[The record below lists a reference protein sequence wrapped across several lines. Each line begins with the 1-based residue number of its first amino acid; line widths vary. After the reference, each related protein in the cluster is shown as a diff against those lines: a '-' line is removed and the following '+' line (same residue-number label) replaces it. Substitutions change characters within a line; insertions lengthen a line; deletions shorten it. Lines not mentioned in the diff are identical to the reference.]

1 MNMGRRAARVGCCSL
16 LFCGLLAAQTLSQR
30 LPATTT
36 APANSIPAG
45 TKFIV
50 RLNDKLDTGK
60 IKEGKHFQAK
70 LAEDLAVPGG
80 VAIPRGK
87 KIKGHV
93 SSVEG
98 GFHARLPLSFDEIET
113 QHGWM
118 PLVATVTGVPGEHG
132 VKQPNT
138 EGEIER
144 KGPSKGRMIESAA
157 IGAGVGALGGVV
169 AGGSHGAAIGA
180 GVGGGAGLG
189 AGLLT
194 DRNLKLNK
202 GQMLEVRLD
211 RPLQVPV
218 H

>member
-1 MNMGRRAARVGCCSL
+1 MGRLAARVGGCSL

-60 IKEGKHFQAK
+60 VKAGKHFQAK
-70 LAEDLAVPGG
+70 LGEDLAAPGG
-80 VAIPRGK
+80 AVIPRGK
-87 KIKGHV
+87 KVKGHV
-93 SSVEG
+93 SSVER
-98 GFHARLPLSFDEIET
+98 GFHARLLLSFDEIET

-118 PLVATVTGVPGEHG
+118 PLAATVTGVPGEHG
-132 VKQPNT
+132 VKQPNS

-180 GVGGGAGLG
+180 GLG

-194 DRNLKLNK
+194 DRNLKLDK

>member
-1 MNMGRRAARVGCCSL
+1 MWRLAAHVGCCCL
-16 LFCGLLAAQTLSQR
+16 LFSGLVAAQTLSQR
-30 LPATTT
+30 PQ
-36 APANSIPAG
+36 APSAAPSNFIPQG

-50 RLNDKLDTGK
+50 RLNDQLDTGK
-60 IKEGKHFQAK
+60 VKVGKHFQAK
-70 LAEDLAVPGG
+70 LAEDLAAPGG
-80 VAIPRGK
+80 GLIPRGK
-87 KIKGHV
+87 KVKGHV
-93 SSVEG
+93 SSVER
-98 GFHARLPLSFDEIET
+98 GFHARLLLSFDEIET

-118 PLVATVTGVPGEHG
+118 PLIATVTGVPGEHG
-132 VKQPNT
+132 VKKPNT

-157 IGAGVGALGGVV
+157 IGAGVGALGGMV

-194 DRNLKLNK
+194 DRNLKLGK

-211 RPLQVPV
+211 RPLQVPL

>member
-1 MNMGRRAARVGCCSL
+1 MERLALRVGGCSL
-16 LFCGLLAAQTLSQR
+16 LFCGLVAAQTLNQP

-36 APANSIPAG
+36 APSNSIPAG
-45 TKFIV
+45 TKFMV

-60 IKEGKHFQAK
+60 VKTGKHFQAK
-70 LAEDLAVPGG
+70 LAEDLAAPGG
-80 VAIPRGK
+80 LAIPRGK
-87 KIKGHV
+87 KVRGHV
-93 SSVEG
+93 SSVEKG
-98 GFHARLPLSFDEIET
+98 LHARLLLSFDEIET
-113 QHGWM
+113 QHGCM
-118 PLVATVTGVPGEHG
+118 PLVATVTAVPGEHG
-132 VKQPNT
+132 VKQPSA

-194 DRNLKLNK
+194 DRSLKLNK

>member
-1 MNMGRRAARVGCCSL
+1 MWKLAARVGCISL
-16 LFCGLLAAQTLSQR
+16 LFSGLLAGQTLNQR
-30 LPATTT
+30 LPATATE
-36 APANSIPAG
+36 PSNSIPAG
-45 TKFIV
+45 SKFIV

-60 IKEGKHFQAK
+60 LKPGKHFQAK
-70 LAEDLAVPGG
+70 LAEDLAAPGG
-80 VAIPRGK
+80 TLIPRGK
-87 KIKGHV
+87 RVKGHV
-93 SSVEG
+93 SSVERG
-98 GFHARLPLSFDEIET
+98 LHARLLLSFDEIET

-132 VKQPNT
+132 VKQPNA

-144 KGPSKGRMIESAA
+144 KGPSKGRMIETTA

-211 RPLQVPV
+211 RPLQVPL

>member
-1 MNMGRRAARVGCCSL
+1 MGKLAARVGCCSL
-16 LFCGLLAAQTLSQR
+16 LFSGLLAAQTVSQH

-36 APANSIPAG
+36 APDNAIPAG
-45 TKFIV
+45 TRFIV
-50 RLNDKLDTGK
+50 RLNHKLDTGK
-60 IKEGKHFQAK
+60 VKSGKNFQAK
-70 LAEDLAVPGG
+70 LAEDLAAPGG
-80 VAIPRGK
+80 VAIPRDR

-93 SSVEG
+93 SSVEK
-98 GFHARLPLSFDEIET
+98 GFHARLLLSFDEIQT

-132 VKQPNT
+132 VKQPT
-138 EGEIER
+138 SEGEIQR
-144 KGPSKGRMIESAA
+144 KGPGKGRMIESAA

-194 DRNLKLNK
+194 
-202 GQMLEVRLD
+202 
-211 RPLQVPV
+211 V

>member
-1 MNMGRRAARVGCCSL
+1 MWKFATRAGCCSL
-16 LFCGLLAAQTLSQR
+16 LLAGLAAAQAPGQR
-30 LPATTT
+30 LPSATA
-36 APANSIPAG
+36 APSNLMPEG

-50 RLNDKLDTGK
+50 RLSDKLDTGK
-60 IKEGKHFQAK
+60 AKSGKHFQAK
-70 LAEDLAVPGG
+70 LAEDLAAPGG
-80 VAIPRGK
+80 AVIPRGR

-93 SSVEG
+93 SSVER
-98 GFHARLPLSFDEIET
+98 GFHARLLLSFEEIET
-113 QHGWM
+113 QHGWV
-118 PLVATVTGVPGEHG
+118 PLVATVTGVPGEHA
-132 VKQPNT
+132 VKQPNS

-157 IGAGVGALGGVV
+157 IGAGVGALGGVA

-194 DRNLKLNK
+194 DRDLKLNK
-202 GQMLEVRLD
+202 GQTLEVRLD
-211 RPLQVPV
+211 RPLQVPL